1 MALQDDA
8 PTDDD
13 DDDHYNEG
21 KIFLRLNKI
30 TSLKSVNGTTVD
42 FNWTISS

>member
-13 DDDHYNEG
+13 DDGDDDGVDVDDHFNLD
-21 KIFLRLNKI
+21 KAFLKLN
-30 TSLKSVNGTTVD
+30 
-42 FNWTISS
+42 